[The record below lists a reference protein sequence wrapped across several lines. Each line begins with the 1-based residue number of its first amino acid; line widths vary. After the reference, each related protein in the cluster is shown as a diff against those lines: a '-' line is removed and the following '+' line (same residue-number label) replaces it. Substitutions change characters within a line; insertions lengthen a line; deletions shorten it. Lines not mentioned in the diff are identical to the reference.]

1 MDDKPQAGLQ
11 HIPAGG
17 GLALHPGGVSMVARA
32 RRDAA
37 NGASDPHY
45 LRGVAEYNAGK
56 FVEAAASFRRA
67 AERGHVES
75 QYVLSTMYEVGKGVE
90 KADDEALFWVK
101 KAAEQ
106 GHAYAQANLSYR
118 HYAAGEFAEAFTW
131 CQRAADSR
139 LAWAQ
144 YNLGRMYRKGEGVAQ
159 SDAEAAYWYRL
170 AAVQGHAEAQ
180 QKLGDLYSLGLGV
193 ARSYSEAAAWYRKA
207 AEQGDAEAQFQLGH
221 LYQHGLGIEQ
231 DYTEYR
237 HWTRE
242 ASMQGHEEA
251 GREIKRREYRDA

>member
-118 HYAAGEFAEAFTW
+118 HYSAGEFAEAFTW

-139 LAWAQ
+139 LAWGAVQ
-144 YNLGRMYRKGEGVAQ
+144 PGADVSQRGRGGAERCGGGVLVSAGGCAGECGGA
-159 SDAEAAYWYRL
+159 AEAGGLVL
-170 AAVQGHAEAQ
+170 AGAG
-180 QKLGDLYSLGLGV
+180 GC
-193 ARSYSEAAAWYRKA
+193 
-207 AEQGDAEAQFQLGH
+207 
-221 LYQHGLGIEQ
+221 
-231 DYTEYR
+231 TEL
-237 HWTRE
+237 
-242 ASMQGHEEA
+242 
-251 GREIKRREYRDA
+251 